1 MPDRLSRRK
10 IANYVADR
18 LLAEDG
24 QVIDQLAALLVHENR
39 QREIDL
45 IVRNIHDALES
56 RGMVVTTVSSAHPLS
71 DEIRSKVKDIIGGDK
86 VLLREKIDETL
97 IGGIKIDAAG
107 KRYDGTVKYKLS
119 ELRAQKI

>member
-39 QREIDL
+39 QHEIDL

-56 RGMVVTTVSSAHPLS
+56 RGMVVATVSSAHPLS